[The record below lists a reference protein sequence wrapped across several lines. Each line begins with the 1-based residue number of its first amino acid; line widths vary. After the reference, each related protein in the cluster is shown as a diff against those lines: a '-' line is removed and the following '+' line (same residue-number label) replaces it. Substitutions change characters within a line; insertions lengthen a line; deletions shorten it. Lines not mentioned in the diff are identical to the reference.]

1 MKLQLLLISVLAT
14 LIVAC
19 SSGKRTAATN
29 LVEITTPYGK
39 MKVLLYDDTP
49 LHKEN
54 FLSLVEQGKY
64 DSLIFHRVI
73 RDFMIQGGDPT
84 SFHAPRGAQLGEKEI
99 GEPIEA
105 EFRYPQHI
113 HKRGAL
119 AAARM
124 PDKVNP
130 DRKSSG
136 SQFYIVQG
144 QRLTN
149 EQLDIIEQKRNTQL
163 KNAIFYRI
171 QHFYEDSLRYYQEH
185 GMAQQ
190 LADLQSRV
198 LIKVAEMAED
208 EGLFVIPDS
217 VREIYMN
224 EGGVPH
230 LDGQYTVFGEVVE
243 GFEVIDSIASVATDR
258 NDRPN
263 RDVWMTMK
271 LAN

>member
-1 MKLQLLLISVLAT
+1 MKLHTLLTVVLAS
-14 LIVAC
+14 LLAAC
-19 SSGKRTAATN
+19 SGGKRTATTN
-29 LVEITTPYGK
+29 MVEISTPYGK
-39 MKVLLYDDTP
+39 MKVVLYDDTP

-84 SFHAPRGAQLGEKEI
+84 SFHAPKGAQLGEKEI
-99 GEPIEA
+99 GEPIDA

-124 PDKVNP
+124 PDSSNP
-130 DRKSSG
+130 ERKSSG

-149 EQLDIIEQKRNTQL
+149 EQLGMIEQKRNTQL

-171 QHFYEDSLRYYQEH
+171 QHFYEDSLRYYQNH
-185 GMAQQ
+185 GMAEQ
-190 LADLQSRV
+190 LADLQTRI
-198 LIKVAEMAED
+198 LIKVSEMAED
-208 EGLFVIPDS
+208 EGLFEIPDS
-217 VREIYMN
+217 VREVYMN
-224 EGGVPH
+224 IGGVPH

-243 GFEVIDSIASVATDR
+243 GLEVIDSIAAVATDR

-263 RDVWMTMK
+263 KDVWMTMK